1 MQATTPRAAP
11 WEEVRELFE
20 ALLALP
26 AAQRA
31 ARLAAAPPAVAQE
44 AQQLLAQHEAAE
56 ADEAGGSAFL
66 AQAPRLSLS
75 TGSQGGGTGGLGPA
89 QAGHSGQRLG
99 PWALVSCL
107 GQGGMGEVW
116 LAERADGQFQGR
128 AAVKLL
134 HPGLDSRHVLARFA
148 QERQALARLNH
159 PHIARLLDAGA
170 TPAGRP
176 YFVMEHVEGVP
187 LHQAVAGLPLAQ
199 RLALFLQLADAVAHA
214 HGRLLLHRDLKPGNV
229 LVSNEGQVKLLDFGI
244 AKALDPLESLEGGD
258 GSGTLAGERPFTPH
272 YASPE
277 QVRGEPLAP
286 STDVYSLGV
295 LLYQLLSGVRPLGRE
310 ARTPAAVLKA
320 VLEEQPLRPSAL
332 DGAVATEPMWPQL
345 RPQLVGDLDHIVL
358 KALDKDPERRYAS
371 VLALAADLRA
381 HLEGR
386 PVAAQ
391 RATLAY
397 LALKFVRRHRW
408 AVAAAAL
415 GGLGLATTLA
425 ALLLQGRALAALG
438 LVAGGAGLALA
449 LWQAGRAER
458 ARARAERHV
467 RGLRK
472 LASRVV
478 FEYHDGI
485 RHLQGATAIRQA
497 MLADAADY
505 LREIE
510 DAAAQDPRGAYE
522 LARMAHR
529 LALLEGSTYSEGL
542 EQTDRAEASFARA
555 LRLVAAACGPE
566 QRDPDVLLEC
576 ASIVADAAEFDQRQ
590 GRLAPA
596 TNATGAAG
604 APASATGR
612 DALSGLHHARRLTE
626 RAQAGAP
633 GHRHLHELLGTFEGR
648 IGRLLG
654 NAIDVNLGRWREAR
668 GHLEAS
674 VAHMQRYSAGRGH
687 DAEGRRQ
694 HAWALVGLASWHRL
708 AGDPAQALAVIGEG
722 MAQIDA
728 AVAAAPEVAVYGT
741 MATMMRTHLAAALA
755 GAGRLDE
762 AVALNQEA
770 LARNQAARA
779 ADAADAVRH
788 RDHALMLTGQARLL
802 VDGGRS
808 ADALPLLREAHGV
821 LAAITGLET
830 DAYLT
835 RWVAEAEVLRAR
847 AELEAAADPATAL
860 ALVERALQRLRHTP
874 ALQAMPQ
881 VAQVLQAQAEAVA
894 GAAWARQGDGATA
907 RQRLQASVD
916 HLATLTAGGEPLPR
930 SLAARQAAALQ
941 ALAALPG

>member
-1 MQATTPRAAP
+1 MPATTPGAAP
-11 WEEVRELFE
+11 WDEVRALFE
-20 ALLALP
+20 ALLPLP
-26 AAQRA
+26 AAERA
-31 ARLAAAPPAVAQE
+31 AALAAATPAVAQE
-44 AQQLLAQHEAAE
+44 AQQLLAQHEAEEAE
-56 ADEAGGSAFL
+56 GGGFL
-66 AQAPRLSLS
+66 AQAPRLTLS
-75 TGSQGGGTGGLGPA
+75 GSGGGGGTTPGGRSGSRTW
-89 QAGHSGQRLG
+89 AGHSGLRLG

-159 PHIARLLDAGA
+159 PNIARLLDAGA
-170 TPAGRP
+170 TPTGRP

-214 HGRLLLHRDLKPGNV
+214 HGKLLLHRDLKPGNV
-229 LVSNEGQVKLLDFGI
+229 LVTGDGQVKLLDFGI
-244 AKALDPLESLEGGD
+244 AKALDPLEALEVGD
-258 GSGTLAGERPFTPH
+258 GGGTLAGERPFTPH

-295 LLYQLLSGVRPLGRE
+295 LLYQLLSGVRPVGRE

-345 RPQLVGDLDHIVL
+345 RPQLAGDIDHIVL
-358 KALDKDPERRYAS
+358 KALDKDPDRRYAS
-371 VLALAADLRA
+371 VQALAADLRA
-381 HLEGR
+381 HLDGR

-438 LVAGGAGLALA
+438 LAAGGAGLALA

-505 LREIE
+505 VREIE
-510 DAAAQDPRGAYE
+510 DAAAQDPRAAYE

-529 LALLEGSTYSEGL
+529 LALLEGATYSEGL
-542 EQTDRAEASFARA
+542 EQTDRAEASYARA
-555 LRLVAAACGPE
+555 LRLVAMACGPE

-596 TNATGAAG
+596 TAGSPGAA
-604 APASATGR
+604 GR

-668 GHLEAS
+668 AHLEAS

-708 AGDPAQALAVIGEG
+708 AGDPAQALHYIEEG

-728 AVAAAPEVAVYGT
+728 AAAAAPEVAVYST
-741 MATMMRTHLAAALA
+741 MATMMRTHLAATLA

-770 LARNQAARA
+770 LARNEAARA

-808 ADALPLLREAHGV
+808 SAALPLLREAHGV
-821 LAAITGLET
+821 LAAITGLAH

-860 ALVERALQRLRHTP
+860 ALVDGALQRLRPSAT
-874 ALQAMPQ
+874 LQAVPQ
-881 VAQVLQAQAEAVA
+881 WALVLQAQAEAVA
-894 GAAWARQGDGATA
+894 GAACARQADFKTA

-916 HLATLTAGGEPLPR
+916 HLARLTAGGEPLPR
-930 SLAARQAAALQ
+930 SLAARQAAAQQ
-941 ALAALPG
+941 ALAALPAAAAA

>member
-1 MQATTPRAAP
+1 MHGTTTGAAP
-11 WEEVRELFE
+11 WHEVRELFD
-20 ALLALP
+20 AALALP
-26 AAQRA
+26 PEQRA
-31 ARLAAAPPAVAQE
+31 ARLAAAAPALAQE
-44 AQQLLAQHEAAE
+44 VQQLLAQHEAE
-56 ADEAGGSAFL
+56 EAGGGVFL
-66 AQAPRLSLS
+66 AQAPKLTLS
-75 TGSQGGGTGGLGPA
+75 GSGSGGGTGGAGNTAGTRVAL
-89 QAGHSGQRLG
+89 AGHSGQRLG

-170 TPAGRP
+170 TPEGRP

-214 HGRLLLHRDLKPGNV
+214 HGKLLLHRDLKPGNV
-229 LVSNEGQVKLLDFGI
+229 LVSSEGQVKLLDFGI
-244 AKALDPLESLEGGD
+244 AKALDPLESGD

-295 LLYQLLSGVRPLGRE
+295 LLYQLLSGVRPVGRE

-332 DGAVATEPMWPQL
+332 DGAIATEPMWPQL

-449 LWQAGRAER
+449 LWQASRAER

-505 LREIE
+505 LQEIE

-555 LRLVAAACGPE
+555 LRLVAVAAGPA

-596 TNATGAAG
+596 AGG
-604 APASATGR
+604 APAAAGR
-612 DALSGLHHARRLTE
+612 DALSGLQHARRLTE

-668 GHLEAS
+668 AHLEAS

-708 AGDPAQALAVIGEG
+708 AGDPARALAYIEEG
-722 MAQIDA
+722 MVQIEA
-728 AVAAAPEVAVYGT
+728 AAAAAPEVAVYST
-741 MATMMRTHLAAALA
+741 MATTMRTHLAAALA

-770 LARNQAARA
+770 LARNEAARA

-808 ADALPLLREAHGV
+808 SAALPLLREAHGV
-821 LAAITGLET
+821 LAAATGLES

-894 GAAWARQGDGATA
+894 GAAWAQQGDNTTA

-916 HLATLTAGGEPLPR
+916 HLATLTAAGEPLPR
-930 SLAARQAAALQ
+930 SLAARQAATLQ
-941 ALAALPG
+941 ALAALPA